1 MTYGRAQEKLLQA
14 IDAMAVS
21 AQHTIQQRLAI
32 AYMFHLRSLDAH
44 DLPSELQSDFKK
56 LEEKLTRIP
65 AGFLTQN
72 SMSTEEAIEITKEL
86 IRLSRIV
93 SGRYQVGGAQSA

>member
-1 MTYGRAQEKLLQA
+1 MTYDRAQEKLSEA
-14 IDAMAVS
+14 IEAMAVS

-32 AYMFHLRSLDAH
+32 AYMFHLRSLDPH

-72 SMSTEEAIEITKEL
+72 SMSTEEAIENTKEI

>member
-1 MTYGRAQEKLLQA
+1 MTYDRAQEKLSEA
-14 IDAMAVS
+14 IEAMAVS

-32 AYMFHLRSLDAH
+32 AYMFHLRSLDPH

-72 SMSTEEAIEITKEL
+72 SMSTEEAIEITKEI